1 MALADHHQRIHPVTD
16 VEPPPPRSAP
26 LLNRP
31 SPLPGKD
38 GQHQILP
45 PKNRRSCLCRCLCCT
60 FCVILLLLIIVGAV
74 VGILYLV
81 FKPKIPTFS
90 IDSLNIN
97 NLRLN
102 FDMSLYARFDV
113 KITTYNP
120 NQKIGIY
127 YEKGGVLSVW
137 YTENKLCEGL
147 LPVFYHGHRNKTTL
161 DVVLTGR
168 TVYGSTLMAA
178 LVEQQRTGRIPLQL
192 RAVAPVAVKLGKL
205 KLKKVK
211 ILGNCLLVVDSLT
224 ANNAIT
230 IKASNCKFRLKL

>member
-1 MALADHHQRIHPVTD
+1 MALVDHHQKIHPLTD
-16 VEPPPPRSAP
+16 VEPPPPPPQSSAP
-26 LLNRP
+26 P
-31 SPLPGKD
+31 PEKAVH
-38 GQHQILP
+38 HQIILP
-45 PKNRRSCLCRCLCCT
+45 PKKRRSYLCRCLCYS
-60 FCVILLLLIIVGAV
+60 FCLILLILIILGAV
-74 VGILYLV
+74 IGILYLV

-90 IDSLNIN
+90 IDSLNISD
-97 NLRLN
+97 LRLN

-120 NQKIGIY
+120 NEKIGIY

-137 YTENKLCEGL
+137 YTENKLCEGS
-147 LPVFYHGHRNKTTL
+147 LPEFYHGHRNKTAL

-168 TVYGSTLMAA
+168 TVYGSTLMSA
-178 LVEQQRTGRIPLQL
+178 LVEQQQTGRIPLQL
-192 RAVAPVAVKLGKL
+192 RAVAPVAVKMGKM

>member
-38 GQHQILP
+38 GHHQILP

-97 NLRLN
+97 DLRLN
-102 FDMSLYARFDV
+102 FDMSLYARFCS
-113 KITTYNP
+113 
-120 NQKIGIY
+120 IY
-127 YEKGGVLSVW
+127 LTK
-137 YTENKLCEGL
+137 
-147 LPVFYHGHRNKTTL
+147 KTF
-161 DVVLTGR
+161 
-168 TVYGSTLMAA
+168 SS
-178 LVEQQRTGRIPLQL
+178 I
-192 RAVAPVAVKLGKL
+192 
-205 KLKKVK
+205 
-211 ILGNCLLVVDSLT
+211 
-224 ANNAIT
+224 
-230 IKASNCKFRLKL
+230 